1 MNQKKK
7 LKKVGYHWSVLQ
19 KRQPKSILGGAKAS
33 MGILLDLTPAGR

>member
-1 MNQKKK
+1 MNQKN
-7 LKKVGYHWSVLQ
+7 LQVGYHWIVLQ